1 MTALDLHTS
10 TSPILSSYGVKKA
23 AVFGSY
29 ARGSQTSKSD
39 IDILVELGK
48 AISLLD
54 FVGLK
59 LDLEEKLGK
68 KVDLVQY
75 KTIKPSLKKYILADE
90 QVFFNA

>member
-1 MTALDLHTS
+1 MTNQDLHLKTKS
-10 TSPILSSYGVKKA
+10 ILSSYGVKKA

-29 ARGSQTSKSD
+29 ARGTHKKESD

-48 AISLLD
+48 AMSLLD

-59 LDLEEKLGK
+59 LDLEDKLGS

-75 KTIKPSLKKYILADE
+75 KTIKPSLRDYILRDE
-90 QVFFNA
+90 TVFYQQ